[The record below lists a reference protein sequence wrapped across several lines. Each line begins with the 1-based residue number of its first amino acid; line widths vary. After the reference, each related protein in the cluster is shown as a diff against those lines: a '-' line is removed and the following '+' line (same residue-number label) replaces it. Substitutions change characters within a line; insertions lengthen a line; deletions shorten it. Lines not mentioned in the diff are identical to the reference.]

1 MLPITIAAITNCCTG
16 NVPVN
21 PLILSYVWL
30 TLLPLGLVCFG
41 IDLQYGKTKVE
52 RVFKHTNVVLK
63 EQDMAKEPKNVE
75 LPIIGKESRM
85 MDETECDIMNLEH
98 STTESNGLDP
108 QIQQTV
114 VVVNVQD
121 GSIELNNVD
130 LIIDDEDGKSTDE
143 PKLDLINMDNTIRE

>member
-1 MLPITIAAITNCCTG
+1 
-16 NVPVN
+16 
-21 PLILSYVWL
+21 
-30 TLLPLGLVCFG
+30 
-41 IDLQYGKTKVE
+41 
-52 RVFKHTNVVLK
+52 
-63 EQDMAKEPKNVE
+63 MAKEPKNVE

-121 GSIELNNVD
+121 GSIELNNVE

-143 PKLDLINMDNTIRE
+143 PKLDVINMDNTIRE